1 MVRPYT
7 VGKPFRFWCQK
18 ILPLVYDD
26 SLSYYELLNKV
37 VDYLNRV
44 INNVDSIGEAFNDL
58 GGRFES
64 LQSSFIELSEMVDN
78 YFDNLDVQQEI
89 NNKLDE
95 MAQDGTLDALIQP
108 LVDSAVSDAV
118 SEWLDDHP
126 EATTTVSDGSITTA
140 KLKDANVTTEKLN
153 DDCVTTEKLNDGCV
167 TSGKIDSDLLATF
180 VNPTTQSTTL
190 TYGRKTFTFHRFGNI
205 VVCSSGADIKTADN
219 GYNIIGTLPE
229 EFRPASVVVS
239 RVSNVIDL
247 WQFSVGADGVV
258 RLYTTYAVTAAHNC
272 AVNAVW
278 VAAN

>member
-118 SEWLDDHP
+118 SEWLEENVNPAGSAVVVDSSL
-126 EATTTVSDGSITTA
+126 TVSGAAADA
-140 KLKDANVTTEKLN
+140 KVTGDEIRDLK
-153 DDCVTTEKLNDGCV
+153 
-167 TSGKIDSDLLATF
+167 SDLSQPSMNINTED
-180 VNPTTQSTTL
+180 VGRYTINSGVITPTAASNINYFGMADKIPCKQSTTY
-190 TYGRKTFTFHRFGNI
+190 TVSFWNI
-205 VVCSSGADIKTADN
+205 K
-219 GYNIIGTLPE
+219 
-229 EFRPASVVVS
+229 
-239 RVSNVIDL
+239 
-247 WQFSVGADGVV
+247 
-258 RLYTTYAVTAAHNC
+258 
-272 AVNAVW
+272 
-278 VAAN
+278 